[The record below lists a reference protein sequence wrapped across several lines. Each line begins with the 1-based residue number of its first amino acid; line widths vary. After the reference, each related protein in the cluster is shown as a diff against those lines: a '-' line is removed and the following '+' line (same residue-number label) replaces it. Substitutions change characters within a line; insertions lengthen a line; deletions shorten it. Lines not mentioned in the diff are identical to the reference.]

1 MCTLHINLF
10 VLHYTSHLQDPP
22 KAVSSTAAT
31 STPEPVVVA
40 AKPKPVATIPEPI
53 IKGKRSTEFT
63 VPRELAIVPINE
75 ATVQFT
81 AGTIG
86 GVAGLV
92 VGGPVVA
99 ALSATIFNYLSRK
112 DEDKSSSSTSPKKI
126 VDTAALTAL
135 HIYNFLAQFEKDNK
149 IVDSAFKLMEKVVD
163 KAKESEGA
171 GDVLATLES
180 TLGGVVN
187 KVEELNDDYDL
198 IGGAGTVLGSFG
210 DLLEVGLDKVVEAN
224 EEYKFT
230 ERVGGVVKN
239 TVEKVTEK

>member
-1 MCTLHINLF
+1 M
-10 VLHYTSHLQDPP
+10 
-22 KAVSSTAAT
+22 
-31 STPEPVVVA
+31 VVA
-40 AKPKPVATIPEPI
+40 VKPKPVATIPEP

-135 HIYNFLAQFEKDNK
+135 HFYNFLAQFEKDNK

-180 TLGGVVN
+180 TLGGVMS